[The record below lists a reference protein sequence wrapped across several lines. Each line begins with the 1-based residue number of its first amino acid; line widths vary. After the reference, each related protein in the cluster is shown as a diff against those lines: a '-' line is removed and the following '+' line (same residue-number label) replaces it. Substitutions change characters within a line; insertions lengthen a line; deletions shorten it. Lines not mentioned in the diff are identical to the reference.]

1 VKVGTTERKRRERRR
16 ATSAGL
22 RAVGRAIALTAL
34 VAAGL
39 GLSAAPVSAQS
50 RAVLERV
57 LRREVLPNG
66 LEVIVVENHAVPL
79 VTLEIDVRNGSFT
92 QTPETE
98 GLAHLYEHMFFK
110 ANAAWPDADDFL
122 GRASEL
128 GARFNATTQEE
139 RVNYFLTVPRD
150 SMAGALQFLAAAL
163 RAPLFR
169 VDELGREREVVLGEY
184 DRNESSPF
192 FALQQAMG
200 RLLYG
205 REFARKN
212 TIGNRDIIA
221 RATPEQMRAIQ
232 QRYYVPNNCALIVA
246 GDVVP
251 DSVFA
256 LARRTLGDWPRQ
268 ADPFV
273 AAPVP
278 PLPPFTRDT
287 AVIVEAPV
295 SAITVLLQWN
305 GPSVRRDPAA
315 TYAADV
321 FSDALN
327 QPGSALQRRLVD
339 SGLWQGFGVNYYTLD
354 QTGPITLSG
363 QTTVENFRAA
373 MRALDD
379 ELAKFDDPGYIRAV
393 ELEHVKAS
401 RRVTS
406 AFGLE
411 RASDLAHTIGF
422 WWAVASL
429 DYFLGYVD
437 NMAKQSLADLQRYAR
452 TYIVD
457 RPRLVGVLLSP
468 EDRAKLGL
476 READL
481 LAGRAR

>member
-1 VKVGTTERKRRERRR
+1 MKVGTTERKRRGWRR
-16 ATSAGL
+16 ATLA
-22 RAVGRAIALTAL
+22 AL
-34 VAAGL
+34 L
-39 GLSAAPVSAQS
+39 GLVLLPLATPGEAQS
-50 RAVLERV
+50 RKVLERV
-57 LRREVLPNG
+57 LRREVLSNG

-79 VTLEIDVRNGSFT
+79 VTLEVDVRNGAFT
-92 QTPETE
+92 QTAETE

-110 ANAAWPDADDFL
+110 ANASWPDADDFL

-139 RVNYFLTVPRD
+139 RVNYYLTVPRD

-169 VDELGREREVVLGEY
+169 ADELAREREVVLGEY

-212 TIGNRDIIA
+212 TIGNREVI
-221 RATPEQMRAIQ
+221 RTATPEQMRAIQ

-256 LARRTLGDWPRQ
+256 LARRLLGNWPRQ
-268 ADPFV
+268 PDPFA

-278 PLPPFTRDT
+278 PLPPFMRDT
-287 AVIVEAPV
+287 AVIIEAPV
-295 SAITVLLQWN
+295 SAITVLVQWN
-305 GPSVRRDPAA
+305 GPSVRRDPTA

-327 QPGSALQRRLVD
+327 QPGSALQRQLVD

-373 MRALDD
+373 MRALDE
-379 ELAKFDDPGYIRAV
+379 ELAKFDDLGYIRPV

-411 RASDLAHTIGF
+411 RASDLSHTIGF

-437 NMAKQSLADLQRYAR
+437 NMAAQTLADLQRYAR
-452 TYIVD
+452 TYIVG
-457 RPRLVGVLLSP
+457 RPRLVGVLISP
-468 EDRAKLGL
+468 EDRAKLQL
-476 READL
+476 KDTDL
-481 LAGRAR
+481 TGGRGR

>member
-1 VKVGTTERKRRERRR
+1 VKRSEVGTAEIKRGRAWR
-16 ATSAGL
+16 ATLAL
-22 RAVGRAIALTAL
+22 AVGAVLG
-34 VAAGL
+34 AAWPAETL
-39 GLSAAPVSAQS
+39 AQS

-79 VTLEIDVRNGSFT
+79 VTLEINVRNGAFT
-92 QTPETE
+92 QTRATE

-110 ANAAWPDADDFL
+110 ANATWPDAEDFL

-128 GARFNATTQEE
+128 GARFNATTEEE

-150 SMAGALQFLAAAL
+150 SMAGALQFLTAAL
-163 RAPLFR
+163 RTPLFR
-169 VDELGREREVVLGEY
+169 DDEIAREREVVLGEY

-192 FALQQAMG
+192 FAVQQRMG
-200 RLLYG
+200 HILYG
-205 REFARKN
+205 SEFARKN
-212 TIGNRDIIA
+212 TIGNREVISKA
-221 RATPEQMRAIQ
+221 SPTQMRDIQ
-232 QRYYVPNNCALIVA
+232 GRYYVPNNCALIVA
-246 GDVVP
+246 GDVRP

-256 LARRTLGDWPRQ
+256 LVRRTLGDWPRRP
-268 ADPFV
+268 DPFV
-273 AAPVP
+273 AAPIP
-278 PLPPFTRDT
+278 PLPAFTRDT
-287 AVIVEAPV
+287 AVIVEAQV

-305 GPSVRRDPAA
+305 GPSVRRDPSA

-321 FSDALN
+321 FSDILN
-327 QPGSALQRRLVD
+327 QPGSTLQRRLVD

-363 QTTVENFRAA
+363 QTTVQNFRAA

-379 ELAKFDDPGYIRAV
+379 ELGKLANPGYIRAV
-393 ELEHVKAS
+393 ELEHAKAS

-411 RASDLAHTIGF
+411 RASALSHTIGF

-437 NMAKQSLADLQRYAR
+437 NMAKQSLGDLQRYAG
-452 TYIVD
+452 TYIVGK
-457 RPRLVGVLLSP
+457 PRLVGVLMSP
-468 EDRAKLGL
+468 EDRGTLKLTE
-476 READL
+476 RDL
-481 LAGRAR
+481 APKRQP